1 MVPLVVSERIDTNVT
16 CSQYGCVTAQV
27 RNFAVKL
34 LLGSDQSFRGE
45 YLQYNLGKPVLAV
58 C

>member
-1 MVPLVVSERIDTNVT
+1 VT

-45 YLQYNLGKPVLAV
+45 YLQYNLGKPVLGICEGARQSNAQSLK
-58 C
+58 